1 MKEFLKKYAG
11 PLYKVLFHFRYN
23 TRVGRVVFTTVIRA
37 LFLVRE
43 RINGP
48 YFAFD
53 VCGTMGLGAML
64 SHTILLLDRCDRK
77 DLTPVIRFS
86 NPLYGSQDAK
96 KRDWFSQFFEVSQHP
111 ASKHAKWIF
120 YSKIQSHSDYFADPQ
135 GKGLSIERA
144 HELFT
149 RYLTI
154 KDLVYDEANTVFS
167 ASKQG
172 KRLGVHFRGTD
183 KVFEAPRVGWNIVSD
198 LVANEIRRDSSI
210 TSIFAT
216 SDETAFIDF
225 IKTIP
230 FGIPI
235 IAYDAKAASANG
247 LAIHFS
253 PGDPYVQA
261 LEALTIMVL
270 LSRCD
275 IVVRTPSH
283 LSAWAKILNPALK
296 TITMARPREEYVY
309 FPESVLMTTEQ
320 APRKSFSPSGGR
332 SQTRS

>member
-154 KDLVYDEANTVFS
+154 KDLVYDEANMVFS

-225 IKTIP
+225 IER
-230 FGIPI
+230 FR
-235 IAYDAKAASANG
+235 SA
-247 LAIHFS
+247 
-253 PGDPYVQA
+253 
-261 LEALTIMVL
+261 
-270 LSRCD
+270 
-275 IVVRTPSH
+275 
-283 LSAWAKILNPALK
+283 
-296 TITMARPREEYVY
+296 
-309 FPESVLMTTEQ
+309 
-320 APRKSFSPSGGR
+320 SPSSLMMPKRLRRTAWR
-332 SQTRS
+332 STLAPAIPTFKHSRPSPSWSSFHVAILLFVHHRIYPPGQKSSIPR